1 MDEQTLNALADM
13 ICEHPVYRTGT
24 DLTHFFKRVGFP
36 NYEHDGTTR
45 RWWTLGVLR
54 QLSEKD
60 LKKVILRLG
69 NPREYQP
76 DQNLTSQAISK
87 LNSILSIEGKILEL
101 DGIEPKLNETTPY
114 LNDQKDEPKSS
125 PLPPPDFLNLKL
137 EHRIGEILSNRW
149 DEAQQCMNAKAHLAA
164 TIIMGSILEGM
175 LLAVLLKFPDDGSC
189 CKTTP
194 KDKKSGEVKKFNDWS
209 LSEMIDVA
217 HEVGWIDL
225 DIKKFS
231 HSLRQFRN
239 LIHPYEQMKENT
251 FPDED
256 TNKIV
261 WQVVQA
267 TANDLARKLT

>member
-1 MDEQTLNALADM
+1 M
-13 ICEHPVYRTGT
+13 ICEDPVYRTGPE
-24 DLTHFFKRVGFP
+24 LTHFFKRVGFS
-36 NYEHDGTTR
+36 NYKHDGTTR
-45 RWWTLGVLR
+45 KRWTLDVLL

-60 LKKVILRLG
+60 LKEVILRLG
-69 NPREYQP
+69 NPKEYP
-76 DQNLTSQAISK
+76 DNQSLTSQAISK

-101 DGIEPKLNETTPY
+101 DGIEPKLNEITPY
-114 LNDQKDEPKSS
+114 LDDQKDEPKSS

-149 DEAQQCMNAKAHLAA
+149 DEAQRCMDAKAHLAA

-175 LLAVLLKFPDDGSC
+175 LLAVLREFPNDGSC
-189 CKTTP
+189 RKATP
-194 KDKKSGEVKKFNDWS
+194 RDKKSGKVKKFNDWS

-217 HEVGWIDL
+217 YEAGWIDL

-251 FPDED
+251 SPDED
-256 TNKIV
+256 TNEIV